1 MSRITLSISCATVL
15 LASLAGCSERSASIA
30 PQGLAGR
37 LDRIERARLAS
48 ADDLPPADRDLAWRS
63 SGSGRAPK
71 VRLNQPVSIVAS
83 TANGATGAAGQDRVV
98 TLAQA
103 AQLDFDETI
112 LLLGDAGE
120 GAGTADGA
128 EVNWSEKE
136 DKYLR
141 RPPLPS
147 FWETVKR
154 DVKNAPADLWRDT
167 KRVYANPVNLVILG
181 GTLGGAIAIKESGV
195 DYSIERH
202 FNKEGDWRPA
212 HHHFKEDWRDAFGA
226 IGNPGTHFALAGA
239 WYLIGQQRMDDKT
252 YEVGKTLFSALA
264 INGVTVMLGQAA
276 SYDRAPNGERGTL
289 PSGHTSSSFVVAS
302 VMHEAYGHAVGIPLY
317 ALAALAGYERI
328 EDGEHYFSD
337 VVMGAVLGTVVG
349 HSVASGR
356 DPDFFGWKIAPYA
369 STQGGTGIAFVKS
382 FD

>member
-1 MSRITLSISCATVL
+1 MSRFILPAIAFVV
-15 LASLAGCSERSASIA
+15 SLAGCGARTASVA

-37 LDRIERARLAS
+37 LDQIERERLAS
-48 ADDLPPADRDLAWRS
+48 AGDSPHTDRNRAWRS
-63 SGSGRAPK
+63 SGSSRSAT
-71 VRLNQPVSIVAS
+71 VRMNQPVAIESESTGDPARGAS
-83 TANGATGAAGQDRVV
+83 REGGI

-120 GAGTADGA
+120 EAHAADGV
-128 EVNWSEKE
+128 EINWSEKE

-181 GTLGGAIAIKESGV
+181 GTFGGAIAIKESRV
-195 DYSIERH
+195 DHSIERH

-239 WYLIGQQRMDDKT
+239 WYLIGQQRLDDKT

-276 SYDRAPNGERGTL
+276 SYDRAPNGERGTM

-356 DPDFFGWKIAPYA
+356 DPEFFGWKIAPYA